1 MRLLGIRN
9 SFEFDR
15 APRLFPWT
23 SDLFGLEPFW
33 RGWLEPVCI
42 GCESTDFYGGVEW
55 ISRLR
60 SSKSASNMP
69 NIVVAKPS
77 IVVTSLI

>member
-23 SDLFGLEPFW
+23 PWFAEDTTALFELCTARF
-33 RGWLEPVCI
+33 
-42 GCESTDFYGGVEW
+42 TDGSGTFVD
-55 ISRLR
+55 I
-60 SSKSASNMP
+60 
-69 NIVVAKPS
+69 
-77 IVVTSLI
+77 